1 MLKTLGI
8 ILTTAILMV
17 LLLQGRSGAQSSLNL
32 QADIYDLRSQV
43 SQLRAE
49 VGQLRS
55 QRGSAPSTPIP
66 SPPPRTRS
74 PELSDAQIIDRLA
87 TLAIEAK
94 DRLNSLERRVAGLE
108 KRLR

>member
-8 ILTTAILMV
+8 IFTTAILLV
-17 LLLQGRSGAQSSLNL
+17 LLLQGRSSAQSSTNL

-55 QRGSAPSTPIP
+55 QRGATPSTSTPAPSR
-66 SPPPRTRS
+66 RTRS

-108 KRLR
+108 KRVR